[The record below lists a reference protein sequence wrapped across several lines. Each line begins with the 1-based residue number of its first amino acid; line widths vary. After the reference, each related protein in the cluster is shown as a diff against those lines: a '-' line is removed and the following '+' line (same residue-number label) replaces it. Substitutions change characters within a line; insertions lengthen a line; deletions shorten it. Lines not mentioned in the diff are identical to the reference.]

1 MWTNSQSTLASP
13 SGEFLLQLTIAALN
27 NFHICLINH
36 LDYQVP
42 LQEPGLHTSL
52 HAPISETSAGPT
64 VSAITNMV

>member
-27 NFHICLINH
+27 NFHISLINH

-52 HAPISETSAGPT
+52 HAPHQRPALDPQ
-64 VSAITNMV
+64 